1 MSLRSWMPN
10 SATCKTHMME
20 PLLKINPETC
30 IACYACVRA
39 CPVKAIRVQS
49 ASAKPEIIPERC
61 IGCGSCLAVCGPGAI
76 EVRDAK
82 KELKRLL
89 SGNKKVVAL
98 VDPSIAG
105 EFPDITD
112 YRKFVQMLRTLGFHR
127 IQEVAFGV
135 DLVARA
141 YGELFQQSKGKYYI
155 MSNDPVTV
163 SFVEKYKPGLVP
175 NLAPIL
181 PPVAAT
187 AQVARHLGKEDMV
200 LVHISPLIASKDEIR
215 QFEGDSRIELAI
227 TFVELRE
234 LFQESGIHETD
245 LEYSDFDAPLGYKG
259 HFFPVAKGI
268 IQAAGLEEEIHLS
281 PVITVEGEGMIDAIK
296 EFEENIGTIKKHFN
310 LFYKEFLMGRG
321 TSLGGK
327 RILRRS
333 QLTSYV
339 EKRFLTLDTK
349 AWEKSLDEFA
359 FLDLDRTLK
368 TDDQSLPM
376 PSESQL
382 KKILKDL
389 DQLESSEVGCGG
401 CGYASCTEFA
411 IAISQGLAIPEMCNT
426 YVTRHRQDHIQ
437 SLKIS
442 NEKLAQA
449 QEDLKK
455 SERLAQKEKE
465 AAREATEIVRRMLHK
480 LPSMVVICD
489 AHLKILQTNDS
500 FIDLLGEDAREIN
513 EVVPGLAGADL
524 KTLLPY
530 NFYNLFTYVLTHN
543 ESITNRDLK
552 HEGKVLNVSV
562 FVIEKQKIV
571 GAVIRDMSAPEVQKE
586 EVLKRLSEVIDK
598 NLSLAQQ
605 IGFIMGEGAAET
617 ERMLNSIIETYNLK
631 QDPEEK

>member
-1 MSLRSWMPN
+1 
-10 SATCKTHMME
+10 ME
-20 PLLKINPETC
+20 ALLKINPETC

-49 ASAKPEIIPERC
+49 AKIKPEIIPQRC

-82 KELKRLL
+82 KDLKQLL
-89 SGNKKVVAL
+89 AKHKKVAAL

-112 YRKFVQMLRTLGFHR
+112 YRKFVQMLRTLGFSR
-127 IQEVAFGV
+127 IHEVSFGV

-141 YGELFQQSKGKYYI
+141 YRELFKASKGKYYI

-163 SFVEKYKPGLVP
+163 SFVEKYKPALVP
-175 NLAPIL
+175 NLAPIV
-181 PPVAAT
+181 PPVAAS
-187 AQVARHLGKEDMV
+187 AMVVRQLAGEDV
-200 LVHISPLIASKDEIR
+200 KLVHISPLIASKDEILR
-215 QFEGDSRIELAI
+215 FEGDSRVDLAI

-234 LFQESGIHETD
+234 LFEESKIHETD

-259 HFFPVAKGI
+259 NYFPVANGI
-268 IQAAGLEEEIHLS
+268 IQAAGIEEDLHGS
-281 PVITVEGEGMIDAIK
+281 PVITVEGEAMIEALK
-296 EFEENIGTIKKHFN
+296 EFELNIGTIKSHFN

-333 QLTSYV
+333 QLTSYLK
-339 EKRFLTLDTK
+339 KRFKTLDTK
-349 AWEKSLDEFA
+349 AWKLSMSEFGN
-359 FLDLDRTLK
+359 LDLKRILK
-368 TDDQSLPM
+368 ADDQSLPL
-376 PSESQL
+376 PSESELHQ
-382 KKILKDL
+382 ILKDL
-389 DQLESSEVGCGG
+389 DQLDSSEVGCGA
-401 CGYASCTEFA
+401 CGYSSCTDFA
-411 IAISQGLAIPEMCNT
+411 IAIGQGLAIPEMCNT
-426 YVTRHRQDHIQ
+426 YASRNRQDHIQ

-449 QEDLKK
+449 QDALKK
-455 SERLAQKEKE
+455 SERIALKDKE

-489 AHLKILQTNDS
+489 AKLKILQTNDS
-500 FIDLLGEDAREIN
+500 FIDLLGEDAKEIN

-543 ESITNRDLK
+543 ESITNRDIQ
-552 HEGKVLNVSV
+552 HEGKMLNVSV
-562 FVIEKQKIV
+562 FVIEKEKIV

-617 ERMLNSIIETYNLK
+617 EKMLNSIIESYKPKPDQTNK
-631 QDPEEK
+631 

>member
-1 MSLRSWMPN
+1 
-10 SATCKTHMME
+10 ME
-20 PLLKINPETC
+20 PLLKINQETC

-49 ASAKPEIIPERC
+49 ECVKPEIIPERC

-76 EVRDAK
+76 EVRNARNDLK
-82 KELKRLL
+82 KILTE
-89 SGNKKVVAL
+89 NKNVAAL

-112 YRKFVQMLRTLGFHR
+112 YRKFVQMLRTLGFRH
-127 IQEVAFGV
+127 IHEVAFGV
-135 DLVARA
+135 DLVALA
-141 YGELFQQSKGKYYI
+141 YSELFKMSRGKYYI

-175 NLAPIL
+175 NLAPIV

-187 AQVARHLGKEDMV
+187 AKVVRRIAGEDV
-200 LVHISPLIASKDEIR
+200 ILVHISPLIASKNEILR
-215 QFEGDSRIELAI
+215 FEGESRIDLAI

-234 LFQESGIHETD
+234 LFKESNIHETD

-259 HFFPVAKGI
+259 NFFPVANGI
-268 IQAAGLEEEIHLS
+268 IQAAGIEEELHLS
-281 PVITVEGEGMIDAIK
+281 PVITVEGNGIIDAIK
-296 EFEENIGTIKKHFN
+296 EFEENIGTIKSHFN

-339 EKRFLTLDTK
+339 KKRLKILDIK
-349 AWEKSLDEFA
+349 AWSDSIAEFASLD
-359 FLDLDRTLK
+359 LRRTLK
-368 TDDQSLPM
+368 ADDQSLPV
-376 PSESQL
+376 PSDSKL
-382 KKILKDL
+382 NKILKDL
-389 DQLESSEVGCGG
+389 DQLESPEVGCGG
-401 CGYASCTEFA
+401 CGYASCTDFA
-411 IAISQGLAIPEMCNT
+411 IAIAQGLAIPEMCNT
-426 YVTRHRQDHIQ
+426 YASRNRQDHIQ

-449 QEDLKK
+449 QDDLKK
-455 SERLAQKEKE
+455 SERLAQKESE
-465 AAREATEIVRRMLHK
+465 AAEEATEILRRMLHK

-489 AHLKILQTNDS
+489 TNLKIIQTNDS
-500 FIDLLGEDAREIN
+500 FIDMLGEDAMEIN

-530 NFYNLFTYVLTHN
+530 NFYNLFTYVLSHN
-543 ESITNRDLK
+543 ESITNRDIQ
-552 HEGKVLNVSV
+552 HEGKMLNVSV
-562 FVIEKQKIV
+562 FVIEKEKIV
-571 GAVIRDMSAPEVQKE
+571 GAVIRDMSAPDVQKE

-605 IGFIMGEGAAET
+605 IGFIMGEGASET
-617 ERMLNSIIETYNLK
+617 ERMLNSIIESYNLK
-631 QDPEEK
+631 QDLKDR